1 MRPGG
6 RKDLFKHLNAIPVI
20 TNPLGKYWK
29 QPEVEQIELDD
40 THALMSKEIFDELLE
55 YSCSQPTGVYE
66 GKMWKSKTIDGWILR
81 WFAEDPRD
89 NENYCSNNSRLI
101 LTV

>member
-1 MRPGG
+1 M
-6 RKDLFKHLNAIPVI
+6 FKKLNAIPVI
-20 TNPLGKYWK
+20 TDPLGKYWK
-29 QPEVEQIELDD
+29 QPEVEQIELDN
-40 THALMSKEIFDELLE
+40 THALMSMQTFNKLME
-55 YSCSQPTGVYE
+55 YSCSFPTGVYE

>member
-1 MRPGG
+1 M
-6 RKDLFKHLNAIPVI
+6 FKHLNGIPVI

-29 QPEVEQIELDD
+29 QPEVEQIELDNN
-40 THALMSKEIFDELLE
+40 HALMSKKTFNKLQE

-66 GKMWKSKTIDGWILR
+66 GKMWKSKTIDGWVLR
-81 WFAEDPRD
+81 WFS
-89 NENYCSNNSRLI
+89 ENYDKDYCSNNSRMI